1 MATNFRLSNLVW
13 GRDLVDYDYEMLDV
27 YILIVQLKS
36 KDEQKNT
43 SLMAPGHSLTA
54 CNAGVFM
61 LRRSNEA
68 YRTGNVG
75 L

>member
-36 KDEQKNT
+36 KDEQKNA

-54 CNAGVFM
+54 CKIQNGC
-61 LRRSNEA
+61 
-68 YRTGNVG
+68 
-75 L
+75 